1 MYHQDKEL
9 QDFVVQVKK
18 LPTPNSKVNRI
29 VDFLKEKA
37 VSAKHEDSLIVE
49 RVLAYNEIENDEA
62 LPSLSSK

>member
-37 VSAKHEDSLIVE
+37 VSTKHEDSLIVE